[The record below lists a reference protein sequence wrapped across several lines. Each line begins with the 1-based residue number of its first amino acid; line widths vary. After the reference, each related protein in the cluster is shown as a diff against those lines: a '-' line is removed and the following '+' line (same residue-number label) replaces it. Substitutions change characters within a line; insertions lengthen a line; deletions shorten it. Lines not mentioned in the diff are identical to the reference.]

1 MLPTS
6 HQPCILALSTPSQDA
21 PQDTFSLSV
30 YLMITIFE
38 QISPGAYGEIRVI
51 TESFQKFGTGTQW
64 TLYRVGRLAE
74 TAGKGVAIATW
85 IGDSKWKLST
95 SRIDIAK
102 WLIQEVEC
110 DEERR
115 KWVGLIPALS
125 EA

>member
-1 MLPTS
+1 
-6 HQPCILALSTPSQDA
+6 
-21 PQDTFSLSV
+21 V
-30 YLMITIFE
+30 YLIITIFKR
-38 QISPGAYGEIRVI
+38 ISPRAYGEIRAI
-51 TESFQKFGTGTQW
+51 TESFQKFGTGIQW
-64 TLYRVGRLAE
+64 TLYRVGRLTE

-110 DEERR
+110 DEEQR
-115 KWVGLIPALS
+115 KWPGLIPALL